1 LKAPEQNISR
11 RPHLIFMN
19 LFKEFKLINLIKG
32 IFIIVLAAAIV
43 LSCSYILT
51 LKSEDGISQ
60 FRSFY
65 KQKEG
70 TVDLLFM
77 GSSHT
82 YCNIS
87 TGVIWENYGISS
99 FDLGG
104 AEAPTWST
112 YFQMKEALKY
122 QHPKVIALEVST
134 AAIRPGLDP
143 PEFWIEDNAYGM
155 KWNENRINLMK
166 VQTNDWL
173 FNRIVFPLS
182 TMHQRY
188 SELTADDF
196 IDKNNRISYK
206 GFDYR
211 DSDVSFEVEDVSDI
225 TETGEITDRAEEYL
239 YKIIELCKDENVELW
254 FFITPYV
261 ITAEDHKIYNYIES
275 IANEQGIPYV
285 NLNDPEYLEEM
296 NFDYSTDMA
305 DVLHVDIGGATKLS
319 MFLGQYLQSVYKLE
333 DHRGDLKYKS
343 WDDDARMLRMERADV
358 ALPKAESDAEFLELL
373 NEDGYE
379 VFISFGAG
387 VQKSTIPNGV
397 MPALMDLGL
406 TLDDITCGNAIIL
419 QNRNIL
425 FSGVTDEFK
434 ATTSNKYDNIL
445 FSRSKS
451 GDENR
456 AFETVLNI
464 NGESFLFEDTGIEVY
479 VYDTVNSKMVNNRR
493 IICE

>member
-1 LKAPEQNISR
+1 MKDSLKNFSI
-11 RPHLIFMN
+11 
-19 LFKEFKLINLIKG
+19 KNLIKG
-32 IFIIVLAAAIV
+32 IFIIVLAISIV

-87 TGVIWENYGISS
+87 TGVIWENYGISA
-99 FDLGG
+99 FNLGG

-112 YFQMKEALKY
+112 YYQMKEALKY
-122 QHPKVIALEVST
+122 QRPKVMALEVST

-155 KWNENRINLMK
+155 KWNKNRIDLMK

-196 IDKNNRISYK
+196 IDRNNDINYK

-211 DSDVSFEVEDVSDI
+211 DSDVTFEVEDVSDY
-225 TETGEITDRAEEYL
+225 TETAQITDRAEEYL
-239 YKIIELCKDENVELW
+239 YKIIDLCREENIDLW

-261 ITAEDHKIYNYIES
+261 ITKEDQAIYNYIEN
-275 IANEQGIPYV
+275 IAVQQGIPYV
-285 NLNDPEYLEEM
+285 NLNDPEYIDEIG
-296 NFDYSTDMA
+296 FDYKTDMA
-305 DVLHVDIGGATKLS
+305 DTLHVDLGGSTKLS
-319 MFLGQYLQSVYKLE
+319 MFLGEYLQAEYNLP
-333 DHRGDLKYKS
+333 DHRGDVKYAS
-343 WDDDARMLRMERADV
+343 WDADARTLRMERANV
-358 ALPKAESDAEFLELL
+358 ALGKAESDVEFLNLL
-373 NEDGYE
+373 DEEGYE
-379 VFISFGAG
+379 IFISFGSG

-406 TLDDITCGNAIIL
+406 GLDDITCGNAAVLKNGRI
-419 QNRNIL
+419 QY
-425 FSGVTDEFK
+425 SGVTDDFRVSV
-434 ATTSNKYDNIL
+434 SNKYDNIL
-445 FSRSKS
+445 FSRIKS
-451 GDENR
+451 QDENR
-456 AFETVLNI
+456 AFETKLNL
-464 NGESFLFEDTGIEVY
+464 NGTEYIFEDMGIEIFA
-479 VYDTVNSKMVNNRR
+479 YDTVNSSLMGKRQ